1 MNLIKKLWELRI
13 KNFNSNLQESRQS
26 LARPQYYVLN
36 PVCNNDCKRMS
47 SDTACSKHLL
57 EIKNAV
63 SLADFQNTW
72 NQMNTLHEIK
82 VKNANRLIIGQLN
95 INPLRNKFEI
105 LEELINDSANDR

>member
-1 MNLIKKLWELRI
+1 MNLIKKLRGFRT
-13 KNFNSNLQESRQS
+13 KNFNSNLQESGQS

-47 SDTACSKHLL
+47 DTACSKHLSK
-57 EIKNAV
+57 IKHAV

-82 VKNANRLIIGQLN
+82 VKNANRLIIDQLN
-95 INPLRNKFEI
+95 KNSLRNKFEM
-105 LEELINDSANDR
+105 LEE